1 MKGYCKEC
9 KQNVE
14 GVKPDSGSWAGV
26 IFFMILVLLIGGIV
40 WFFVGMI
47 ILAALC
53 MIASL
58 FAPKNICP
66 ICGMKIE

>member
-1 MKGYCKEC
+1 
-9 KQNVE
+9 
-14 GVKPDSGSWAGV
+14 
-26 IFFMILVLLIGGIV
+26 MILVLLIGGM
-40 WFFVGMI
+40 GMI